1 MAKRDQRPLK
11 GRRMAFFLSGVLLL
25 SFVFFRENKEVPGTV
40 FASTTQQKINETQKE
55 KDALKDKLDGKQD
68 EIDALKGVHRSLKS
82 ELSNLNSRLSQIS
95 EELSDLESQIAA
107 KEQEISDTQLALE
120 EAIEVQTRQYEYMK
134 QMFRYLYES
143 NNVSY
148 LNALVQSQSLSDL
161 INTADFFE
169 KVADYSQKKL
179 EEFQENTEFIT
190 SEEQRLEEEKAQLD
204 ELKRQT
210 KEKQDQVTGMVNQTK
225 GEVSK
230 YADQISDAEKQ
241 ALAYEAEIRKKE
253 EDLEY
258 LKKKLKEELARSRA
272 AAGAK
277 WRDISEL
284 EFAEGDRKLLANLI
298 YCEAGGEPYEGKVAV
313 GAVVINRVRSSIFPD
328 TVVGV
333 IYQSRQFSPAG
344 SGRLELAFTCDKATE
359 SCYRAADEAM
369 AGASNVGNCVF
380 FRTPVEGLNGISIGG
395 HIFY

>member
-1 MAKRDQRPLK
+1 MGLTDEEILQKL
-11 GRRMAFFLSGVLLL
+11 
-25 SFVFFRENKEVPGTV
+25 
-40 FASTTQQKINETQKE
+40 FAEESISDET
-55 KDALKDKLDGKQD
+55 DTAQD

-190 SEEQRLEEEKAQLD
+190 SEEQRLEEEKSQLD
-204 ELKRQT
+204 
-210 KEKQDQVTGMVNQTK
+210 
-225 GEVSK
+225 
-230 YADQISDAEKQ
+230 
-241 ALAYEAEIRKKE
+241 
-253 EDLEY
+253 
-258 LKKKLKEELARSRA
+258 
-272 AAGAK
+272 
-277 WRDISEL
+277 
-284 EFAEGDRKLLANLI
+284 
-298 YCEAGGEPYEGKVAV
+298 
-313 GAVVINRVRSSIFPD
+313 
-328 TVVGV
+328 
-333 IYQSRQFSPAG
+333 
-344 SGRLELAFTCDKATE
+344 
-359 SCYRAADEAM
+359 
-369 AGASNVGNCVF
+369 
-380 FRTPVEGLNGISIGG
+380 
-395 HIFY
+395 